1 VQVPVAEDVDEDEL
15 LLLDDEEDDDEL
27 LEEDELDTLTE
38 VPPDE
43 PPPQA
48 ASALVESAE
57 APRNHMALR
66 RDGRA
71 ETIKSSRLPSSLW
84 AGSLV

>member
-1 VQVPVAEDVDEDEL
+1 MAEDVDEDEL
-15 LLLDDEEDDDEL
+15 LLDDDDDDEL
-27 LEEDELDTLTE
+27 LEDDELDTLTE

-48 ASALVESAE
+48 ASALVDSAE

-66 RDGRA
+66 LEGNA
-71 ETIKSSRLPSSLW
+71 ETMKSSKLPSSLW

>member
-1 VQVPVAEDVDEDEL
+1 MAEEVDEDEL
-15 LLLDDEEDDDEL
+15 LLLDEDDDEDEL
-27 LEEDELDTLTE
+27 LEDDEVATRTAVLPE
-38 VPPDE
+38 E

-66 RDGRA
+66 REGNA
-71 ETIKSSRLPSSLW
+71 ETMKSSKLPSSLW
-84 AGSLV
+84 AGSLVW

>member
-1 VQVPVAEDVDEDEL
+1 MQVPVAEEVDEDE

-27 LEEDELDTLTE
+27 LEDDEVETLTE
-38 VPPDE
+38 VLPEP

-66 RDGRA
+66 REGNA
-71 ETIKSSRLPSSLW
+71 ETMKSSKLPSSLW